1 MLQVSVGGGIAVDGE
16 TAAPAKAELPNSGTD
31 EMSNDELCAILRE
44 HDEWEANA
52 GSSAWLM
59 SDAESDAG
67 LATHLRELGLEHV
80 LNEIGLEEKGAS
92 PHLEAD
98 CDATAHDDA
107 DIGPSR
113 PPPAASA
120 DGSHAARGVK
130 LTQVRNAL
138 IASAA
143 CCSLRYPQRTQR
155 ALRRRRAAVEA
166 RCVCLREHVR
176 ECARTRVCVRARAP

>member
-1 MLQVSVGGGIAVDGE
+1 VDGE
-16 TAAPAKAELPNSGTD
+16 TAAPAKAQLPNSETD
-31 EMSNDELCAILRE
+31 EMSDNEFLAILRE
-44 HDEWEANA
+44 HADWQASA
-52 GSSAWLM
+52 GSSACPM
-59 SDAESDAG
+59 SDAESDAE
-67 LATHLRELGLEHV
+67 LATHLRQLGLGHL

-120 DGSHAARGVK
+120 EGSHAARGVK

-138 IASAA
+138 HTSAV

-155 ALRRRRAAVEA
+155 AMRNRRAAVEA
-166 RCVCLREHVR
+166 WCVRLRKHVR
-176 ECARTRVCVRARAP
+176 VCARTRVCVRARAP